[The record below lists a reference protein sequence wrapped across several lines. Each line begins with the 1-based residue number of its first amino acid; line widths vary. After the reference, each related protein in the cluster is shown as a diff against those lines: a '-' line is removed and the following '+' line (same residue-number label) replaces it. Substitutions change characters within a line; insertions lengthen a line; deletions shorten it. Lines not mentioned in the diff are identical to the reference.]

1 MTNKESTT
9 GDTMEKVSL
18 EAVEAVLEYLRASYD
33 VAMISRGFDE
43 AEVKAVNDI
52 VDSHLTLALK
62 LVGR

>member
-33 VAMISRGFDE
+33 VAMTQVGLDGNEIDRVNVSVDE
-43 AEVKAVNDI
+43 SLK
-52 VDSHLTLALK
+52 LALK